1 MDYKVDDDFLDCID
15 QLLDSVMEMSQ
26 HADPMTA
33 SGVAL
38 VDLKRFETVRDH
50 AVRVCDLM
58 EDGFPDYEERKDDEN
73 GSENETD
80 TEEGSGDCDNDCDP
94 VHLDPDCDGSGYVA
108 Y

>member
-1 MDYKVDDDFLDCID
+1 MDYKVDDEFLNSVDR
-15 QLLDSVMEMSQ
+15 LLDSVMEMAQ

-33 SGVAL
+33 SGIAL
-38 VDLKRFETVRDH
+38 VDLKRFEAVRDN

-58 EDGFPDYEERKDDEN
+58 EDGFPDYEERKDDESGN
-73 GSENETD
+73 ESETD
-80 TEEGSGDCDNDCDP
+80 TEEGSGDCDDDPDP

>member
-38 VDLKRFETVRDH
+38 VDLKRFEAVRDH

-58 EDGFPDYEERKDDEN
+58 EDGFPDYEERKDDESGN
-73 GSENETD
+73 ESEKD
-80 TEEGSGDCDNDCDP
+80 AEEGTGDCDNNRDP

>member
-38 VDLKRFETVRDH
+38 VDLKRFEAVRDH
-50 AVRVCDLM
+50 AVRVCDLI
-58 EDGFPDYEERKDDEN
+58 EDGFPDYEERKDEDGDET
-73 GSENETD
+73 E
-80 TEEGSGDCDNDCDP
+80 TEECTDPGDSDP
-94 VHLDPDCDGSGYVA
+94 AAIFDDPDGAGCDSGA
-108 Y
+108 D

>member
-1 MDYKVDDDFLDCID
+1 MDYKVDDEFLDCID
-15 QLLDSVMEMSQ
+15 QLLDSVMEMAQ

-73 GSENETD
+73 GNESETG
-80 TEEGSGDCDNDCDP
+80 TEECADSGDDDP
-94 VHLDPDCDGSGYVA
+94 DYVHLDPDCDGSGFVA

>member
-1 MDYKVDDDFLDCID
+1 MDYKIDDDFLDCVD
-15 QLLDSVMEMSQ
+15 KLLDSVMEMSQ

-58 EDGFPDYEERKDDEN
+58 EDGFPDYEGKDDEN
-73 GSENETD
+73 GNESETE
-80 TEEGSGDCDNDCDP
+80 TEECTDPGDDDPAAVFDAADGTGCDP
-94 VHLDPDCDGSGYVA
+94 DAD
-108 Y
+108 